1 MAALTSGFMPLLSV
15 FGKPPSSR
23 FAMNPGLVSYNN
35 LPSSRSPITAGLKN
49 VATKCSKAT
58 NASSD
63 ATSEVIRHFDPSVWD
78 GHDFTSASSN
88 HLIDE
93 RKLKELK
100 KEVKTM
106 FSLAAA
112 DSFRELDLIDKI
124 QRLGV
129 AYHFEDEIEHILQRT
144 NNDDYTHF
152 FDQNIFKNEHAD
164 LYYVSLRF
172 RLLRQAGYY
181 VSTDVF
187 KNFKD
192 EKGEFQANLASD
204 VQTMLSLF
212 EASYLGF
219 RGEDIMDEA
228 MAFSTKHLNS
238 MLTSLSFPLA
248 LQVQNALMMPLQR
261 IPERVYARYY
271 IPIYEQEISQNKT
284 LMEFAKLDFNSVQL
298 LHRNEIN
305 EVQSWWKR
313 MNIRSK
319 LQYDVRDR
327 VVEAYAI
334 INNIYFEPKFS
345 QARIHLAKLWVI
357 ITLIDDTYD
366 VFGNIDELKQLCDAF
381 QRWDA
386 NCTNH
391 LSDAMKLVFLEV
403 LNFFNDIETSMIK
416 AGNVAGVPF
425 FKKE

>member
-1 MAALTSGFMPLLSV
+1 
-15 FGKPPSSR
+15 
-23 FAMNPGLVSYNN
+23 MNPRLVSYNQ
-35 LPSSRSPITAGLKN
+35 LPSASRSPITAGLKN
-49 VATKCSKAT
+49 VATKCSNAT

-63 ATSEVIRHFDPSVWD
+63 ARPEFTRHFHPNVWD
-78 GHDFTSASSN
+78 GHDFTSTSSK

-93 RKLKELK
+93 RRLKELK
-100 KEVKTM
+100 KEVKNM
-106 FSLAAA
+106 FSLAAG

-124 QRLGV
+124 QRHGV

-152 FDQNIFKNEHAD
+152 FDQNICKNEHD
-164 LYYVSLRF
+164 VNLYYVSLRF

-181 VSTDVF
+181 AVSTDVF
-187 KNFKD
+187 KKFKN
-192 EKGEFQANLASD
+192 EKGEFHANLASD
-204 VQTMLSLF
+204 VQTMLSLY

-228 MAFSTKHLNS
+228 MAFTTKHLNS
-238 MLTSLSFPLA
+238 MLTSLSSSPLA
-248 LQVQNALMMPLQR
+248 LQVQHALMMPLQR

-271 IPIYEQEISQNKT
+271 IPIYDQEQNISRNKT
-284 LMEFAKLDFNSVQL
+284 LMEFAKLDFNSLQL

-305 EVQSWWKR
+305 EVQKWWER

-319 LQYDVRDR
+319 LPYDVRDR

-334 INNIYFEPKFS
+334 TNNIYFEPQFS

-357 ITLIDDTYD
+357 LTVIDDTYD
-366 VFGNIDELKQLCDAF
+366 VFGNLDELGQLCDAF

-386 NCTNH
+386 NGTSH
-391 LSDAMKLVFLEV
+391 LSDAMKLVFVQV
-403 LNFFNDIETSMIK
+403 LKFFNDIEADMIK
-416 AGNVAGVPF
+416 GGNVVGVPF
-425 FKKE
+425 FKKEVYCLIN